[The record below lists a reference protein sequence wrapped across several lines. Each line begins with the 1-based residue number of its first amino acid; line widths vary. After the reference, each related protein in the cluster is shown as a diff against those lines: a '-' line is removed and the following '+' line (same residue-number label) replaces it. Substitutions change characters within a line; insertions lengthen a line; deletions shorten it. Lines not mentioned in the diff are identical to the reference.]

1 MKRVHLDPVR
11 GYRDRCVPREGE
23 CRFRIVVGETDLQ
36 VTAAAPLSSAF
47 IDAMTEEVRRLR
59 GRLEAWIVLH
69 PEFRD
74 SLVPVPLREPAGLV
88 PEIVRRMSAAA
99 LAAGVGPFAAVAGAI
114 AQLLVERFAP
124 QSPDLIV
131 ENGGD
136 IYMASRRD
144 RVVGLLP
151 DPEAGVTLGLKIA
164 ASGCPTA
171 LCSSSATIGHSL
183 SFGRGELALVRS
195 PDGAFA
201 DALATALGNRLHGPD
216 DVEKV
221 IDLARGF
228 ASSGLVGVYVQCGS
242 AVGIWG
248 DMELTVV
255 ENVEESSS
263 GGVPEGKIRI

>member
-1 MKRVHLDPVR
+1 M
-11 GYRDRCVPREGE
+11 
-23 CRFRIVVGETDLQ
+23 
-36 VTAAAPLSSAF
+36 
-47 IDAMTEEVRRLR
+47 
-59 GRLEAWIVLH
+59 
-69 PEFRD
+69 
-74 SLVPVPLREPAGLV
+74 
-88 PEIVRRMSAAA
+88 
-99 LAAGVGPFAAVAGAI
+99 AGAI

-131 ENGGD
+131 ENWGETSIWRPDGN
-136 IYMASRRD
+136 
-144 RVVGLLP
+144 RVVGLAAR
-151 DPEAGVTLGLKIA
+151 PEAGVTLGLKIA

-228 ASSGLVGVYVQCGS
+228 ASSGLVGVYVQCGQRRGHLGRHG
-242 AVGIWG
+242 A
-248 DMELTVV
+248 DR
-255 ENVEESSS
+255 
-263 GGVPEGKIRI
+263 GGKRGRVFFRRRPEGKIRI